1 MDRYGSGG
9 FMVGNST
16 HGHEIDI
23 ENFKFS
29 YSSLKK
35 LLDTPKIFYKEYVLG
50 EKEIST
56 EKYLLEGNLI
66 HYLLLDNEKFD
77 SKYIVASDKLPSPTN
92 IAVVKYVFENSSKG
106 SSLEDNETLILEKL
120 QELDKHQALKDTKDG
135 SGDSKRLKK
144 IIEPK
149 TEEYYN
155 FLQSKG
161 NKEIIDSEML
171 DKCTRRVN
179 IIKEDLDTLK
189 LLGLG
194 KYKELYQDVKCEYP
208 IDVKKYKGFKFG
220 LKGILDNVTIDLDSH
235 VTINDFKTTSKDLSK
250 FPDTV
255 EFYRYSLQAAV
266 YVELIVA
273 MFKEELNITLNRSDI
288 NFNFIVFDRFDQ
300 LYTFPVS
307 QETLNSWKREF
318 IDTILPAANWH
329 LESQR
334 YDLPYEFALKNV
346 YL

>member
-1 MDRYGSGG
+1 MDRYSGSGL
-9 FMVGNST
+9 MVGN
-16 HGHEIDI
+16 GQLDI

-29 YSSLKK
+29 YSSLNK
-35 LLDTPKIFYKEYVLG
+35 LLNTPKIFYKEYVLG

-56 EKYLLEGNLI
+56 EKYLLEGSLI

-92 IAVVKYVFENSSKG
+92 IAVVKHVFENSSKG
-106 SSLEDNETLILEKL
+106 TSLEDNETLILECL
-120 QELDKHQALKDTKDG
+120 VGLDKHQSLKDTKDG
-135 SGDSKRLKK
+135 VTGDSKRLKK
-144 IIEPK
+144 IIEPN

-179 IIKEDLDTLK
+179 IIKEDIDTLK

-194 KYKELYQDVKCEYP
+194 KYKDLYQDVKCEYP
-208 IDVKKYKGFKFG
+208 IDIENVRGFKFG
-220 LKGILDNVTIDLDSH
+220 LKGILDNVTVDKDSK

-250 FPDTV
+250 FSDTV
-255 EFYRYSLQAAV
+255 DFYRYSLQAAV
-266 YVELIVA
+266 YVELIRV
-273 MFKEELNITLNRSDI
+273 MFNEELDITLRSSDI
-288 NFNFIVFDRFDQ
+288 NFNFVVFDRFDQ

-329 LESQR
+329 VESER
-334 YDLPYEFALKNV
+334 YELPYEFALKNV